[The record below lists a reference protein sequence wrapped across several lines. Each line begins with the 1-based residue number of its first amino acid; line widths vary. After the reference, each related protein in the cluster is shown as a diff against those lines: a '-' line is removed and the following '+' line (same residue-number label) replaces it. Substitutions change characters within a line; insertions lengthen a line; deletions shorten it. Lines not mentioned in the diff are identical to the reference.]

1 MKYKQVQYMIIREE
15 QANVMLIEKLR
26 SFRKYINED
35 MSDWEQLIAVG
46 GFIADVIRL
55 IKWDKY
61 RKLFS
66 TSSSCGTYAVGNTMT
81 CSDIIK
87 ELWTAIDYEINSPHA
102 DELNT
107 IWNKWNSDV
116 NYFHDIENI
125 SDIYEVI
132 ISKMEEY
139 HPGFMNCADTYF
151 HFSDL

>member
-1 MKYKQVQYMIIREE
+1 MNIYTVSFFGHRYMEGTAEIDNRLDKLLHD
-15 QANVMLIEKLR
+15 LI
-26 SFRKYINED
+26 
-35 MSDWEQLIAVG
+35 
-46 GFIADVIRL
+46 
-55 IKWDKY
+55 
-61 RKLFS
+61 
-66 TSSSCGTYAVGNTMT
+66 
-81 CSDIIK
+81 
-87 ELWTAIDYEINSPHA
+87 WTAIDYEINSPHA

-116 NYFHDIENI
+116 NYFPDIENI